1 MMDIDLVSRPIEA
14 GDRLRTPAPPAD
26 PAGSLLRHYRLD
38 VRSVAIGMWVAEL
51 DRPWLDTPFLIRG
64 FRVENEQELETLR
77 RHCEYV
83 EVDIEKSDFEVV
95 EAIRRAEAIRDEDR
109 EERLEG
115 TAAPRS
121 GARAVP
127 PAEQARV
134 ENGPQR
140 PRVRE
145 RRVSGGTRVR
155 FRKLVQEATLAAE
168 EPGGLRG
175 LVRSFARTIGLAPDP
190 ARMAAERRRR
200 HAELRRS
207 LPVARPL
214 DYRDTR
220 PIEEELPR
228 ARSAFA
234 KGCDTIETLLAD
246 IRGNRVTDVLPL
258 HAAVDD
264 MVASMIG
271 NPDALMWVARLRDE
285 DITTYSHGV
294 KVALYMIALGRHLGF
309 PKEDLNKLGMIGMLA
324 DVGKTRVPAA
334 LLEKPGMLT
343 PDEYAI
349 VKGHVGL
356 GLEALGRSMVLPP
369 EVEQGIAQHHERMD
383 GSGYPLGLAGEAI
396 SIYGRIAAI
405 ADTFAA
411 LVTPRVYANASSP
424 QEALM
429 KLFEWSGRSFHAPL
443 VEQFVEA
450 IGIFPVGSLVE
461 LSTGEAAIIVAHN
474 RTRRL
479 EPKVLVLTWA
489 DKQPLPEPF
498 ARDLGQRARGADG
511 KVIRIVRGLPSGA
524 YGLKVR
530 DYYGRDAAIAC

>member
-1 MMDIDLVSRPIEA
+1 YPEFHPQARSPADDLAAFAAKVRAGADRAITQYFYNADAYFRFRDDAVAAGIEVPIIPGIMPINNYAQLARFSDNCGAEIPRWIRWRLAAMADDAAAIRAFGLEVVTDLCRPLAAAGAPGGRFDALSPAEPTLSIARALAWAGARRGAAGMPAHRPTPAARPAAIPASRRDCLSWPLDPEARSPAPLMDIDLVSRPIEA

-258 HAAVDD
+258 HAAVED

-309 PKEDLNKLGMIGMLA
+309 PKEDLNKLGM
-324 DVGKTRVPAA
+324 
-334 LLEKPGMLT
+334 
-343 PDEYAI
+343 
-349 VKGHVGL
+349 
-356 GLEALGRSMVLPP
+356 
-369 EVEQGIAQHHERMD
+369 
-383 GSGYPLGLAGEAI
+383 
-396 SIYGRIAAI
+396 
-405 ADTFAA
+405 
-411 LVTPRVYANASSP
+411 
-424 QEALM
+424 
-429 KLFEWSGRSFHAPL
+429 
-443 VEQFVEA
+443 
-450 IGIFPVGSLVE
+450 
-461 LSTGEAAIIVAHN
+461 
-474 RTRRL
+474 
-479 EPKVLVLTWA
+479 
-489 DKQPLPEPF
+489 
-498 ARDLGQRARGADG
+498 
-511 KVIRIVRGLPSGA
+511 
-524 YGLKVR
+524 
-530 DYYGRDAAIAC
+530 

>member
-1 MMDIDLVSRPIEA
+1 MDIDLVSRPIEA
-14 GDRLRTPAPPAD
+14 GDRMKHPPTPAAAPGQ
-26 PAGSLLRHYRLD
+26 AGSLLRHYRLD
-38 VRSVAIGMWVAEL
+38 VRSVTIGMWVAEL

-64 FRVENEQELETLR
+64 FRVETLQELETLR
-77 RHCEYV
+77 RYCEFV

-95 EAIRRAEAIRDEDR
+95 DAIRRAELAHAGETEDEPDR
-109 EERLEG
+109 TPL
-115 TAAPRS
+115 AARS
-121 GARAVP
+121 VP
-127 PAEQARV
+127 VAEQARV
-134 ENGPQR
+134 HKGPAR
-140 PRVRE
+140 PRARE
-145 RRVSGGTRVR
+145 GKVSGGTRVR
-155 FRKLVQEATLAAE
+155 FRKLVHEASLAAD
-168 EPGGLRG
+168 EPAGLRG
-175 LVRSFARTIGLAPDP
+175 LLRAFARSIGLAPDP
-190 ARMAAERRRR
+190 DRMAAERRRR
-200 HAELRRS
+200 HAALRRS
-207 LPVARPL
+207 LPIEKPQV
-214 DYRDTR
+214 YRDTR
-220 PIEEELPR
+220 PIEDELPR
-228 ARSAFA
+228 ARTAFA
-234 KGCDTIETLLAD
+234 KSCDTIETLLAD
-246 IRGNRVTDVLPL
+246 IRNERVTDVLRV

-324 DVGKTRVPAA
+324 DVGKTRVPSA

-349 VKGHVGL
+349 VKAHVGL
-356 GLEALGRSMVLPP
+356 GLEALGRSMSLPP

-396 SIYGRIAAI
+396 GIHGRIAAI

-411 LVTPRVYANASSP
+411 LITPRVYANACSP

-461 LSTGEAAIIVAHN
+461 LSTGEAAIIIAHN

-489 DKQPLPEPF
+489 DKQPLPEPV
-498 ARDLGQRARGADG
+498 ARDLGQRSRGADG
-511 KVIRIVRGLPSGA
+511 KVIRIVRGLPWGA

-530 DYYGRDAAIAC
+530 DYYGRDAATAC

>member
-1 MMDIDLVSRPIEA
+1 MDIDLVSRPIEA
-14 GDRLRTPAPPAD
+14 GDRLRTPPPPPD
-26 PAGSLLRHYRLD
+26 STGSLLRHYRLD

-64 FRVENEQELETLR
+64 FRVENEQELDTLR
-77 RHCEYV
+77 RHCEFV
-83 EVDIEKSDFEVV
+83 EIDIEKSDFEVV
-95 EAIRRAEAIRDEDR
+95 DAIRRAEAARDDDAEDR
-109 EERLEG
+109 PGEA
-115 TAAPRS
+115 AAPVRVLRS
-121 GARAVP
+121 
-127 PAEQARV
+127 AEEARV
-134 ENGPQR
+134 HKGLPQ

-145 RRVSGGTRVR
+145 ARVSGGTRVR
-155 FRKLVQEATLAAE
+155 FRKLVHEATLEADE
-168 EPGGLRG
+168 RGGLRG
-175 LVRSFARTIGLAPDP
+175 LLRSLARALGLAPDP

-200 HAELRRS
+200 RAALRKS
-207 LPVARPL
+207 LPMAKPL
-214 DYRDTR
+214 NYRDTR

-228 ARSAFA
+228 ARTAFA
-234 KGCDTIETLLAD
+234 RSCDTIENLLAD
-246 IRGNRVTDVLPL
+246 IRNDRVTDVLRV

-285 DITTYSHGV
+285 DINTYSHGV
-294 KVALYMIALGRHLGF
+294 KVSLYMIALGRHLGF

-324 DVGKTRVPAA
+324 DVGKTRVPTA

-356 GLEALGRSMVLPP
+356 GLEALGRSMSLPR
-369 EVEQGIAQHHERMD
+369 EVEEGIAQHHERLD
-383 GSGYPLGLAGEAI
+383 GSGYPKGLSGDAI
-396 SIYGRIAAI
+396 GIHGRIAAI

-411 LVTPRVYANASSP
+411 LITPRVYANASSP

-429 KLFEWSGRSFHAPL
+429 KLFEWSGRSFHEPL

-450 IGIFPVGSLVE
+450 IGIFPVGSLIE

-489 DKQPLPEPF
+489 DKQPLPEPV
-498 ARDLGQRARGADG
+498 ARDLGQRGRGADG

-530 DYYGRDAAIAC
+530 DYYGRDASPAG